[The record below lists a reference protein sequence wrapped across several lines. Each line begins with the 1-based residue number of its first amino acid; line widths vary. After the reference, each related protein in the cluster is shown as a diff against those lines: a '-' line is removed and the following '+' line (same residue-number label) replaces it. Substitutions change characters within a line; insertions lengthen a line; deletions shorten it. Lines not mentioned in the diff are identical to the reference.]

1 MSIPEN
7 VRVSNSLLVNS
18 EGIVIGVRVQFP
30 PDHNAE
36 QISLLS
42 KHIQEEIQ
50 WFFTV
55 GENCDVKN
63 RK

>member
-1 MSIPEN
+1 MSIPKN

-18 EGIVIGVRVQFP
+18 VETVIGVRVQFP

-36 QISLLS
+36 QVSLLS
-42 KHIQEEIQ
+42 MHIQEEIE

-55 GENCDVKN
+55 GENRDVKD
-63 RK
+63 R

>member
-1 MSIPEN
+1 MSIPKN

-18 EGIVIGVRVQFP
+18 EEIVIGVRVQFP

-55 GENCDVKN
+55 GENCDTKD

>member
-1 MSIPEN
+1 MSIPKN

-18 EGIVIGVRVQFP
+18 VEIVIGVRVQFP

-36 QISLLS
+36 QVSLLS
-42 KHIQEEIQ
+42 RHIQEEIE

-55 GENCDVKN
+55 GENRDVKD
-63 RK
+63 R

>member
-1 MSIPEN
+1 MSIPKD
-7 VRVSNSLLVNS
+7 VKVSNSLLVNAK
-18 EGIVIGVRVQFP
+18 ETVIGIRVQFP

-36 QISLLS
+36 QISVLS
-42 KHIQEEIQ
+42 KHIQDEIQ

-55 GENCDVKN
+55 GENRDVKD

>member
-1 MSIPEN
+1 MTNVPKN

-18 EGIVIGVRVQFP
+18 KEIVIGVRVQFP

-36 QISLLS
+36 QVSLLS
-42 KHIQEEIQ
+42 RHIQEEIE

-55 GENCDVKN
+55 GENRDVKD
-63 RK
+63 R

>member
-1 MSIPEN
+1 MSIPKN

-18 EGIVIGVRVQFP
+18 VETVIGVRVQFP

-36 QISLLS
+36 QVSLLS
-42 KHIQEEIQ
+42 RHIQEEIE

-55 GENCDVKN
+55 GENRDVKD
-63 RK
+63 R

>member
-1 MSIPEN
+1 MSIPKN

-18 EGIVIGVRVQFP
+18 KETVIGVRVQFP

-36 QISLLS
+36 QVSLLS
-42 KHIQEEIQ
+42 KHIQEEIE

-55 GENCDVKN
+55 GENRDVKD
-63 RK
+63 R

>member
-1 MSIPEN
+1 MSIPKN

-18 EGIVIGVRVQFP
+18 VETVIGVRVQFP

-36 QISLLS
+36 QVSLLS
-42 KHIQEEIQ
+42 KHIQEEIE

-55 GENCDVKN
+55 GENRDVKD
-63 RK
+63 R

>member
-1 MSIPEN
+1 MSIPKN

-18 EGIVIGVRVQFP
+18 KETVIGVRVQFP

-36 QISLLS
+36 QVSLLS
-42 KHIQEEIQ
+42 RHIQEEIE

-55 GENCDVKN
+55 GENRDVKD
-63 RK
+63 R

>member
-1 MSIPEN
+1 MSIPKN

-18 EGIVIGVRVQFP
+18 KEIVSGVRVQFP

-36 QISLLS
+36 QVSLLS
-42 KHIQEEIQ
+42 KHIQEEIE

-55 GENCDVKN
+55 GENRDVKD
-63 RK
+63 R

>member
-1 MSIPEN
+1 MMQNEN

-18 EGIVIGVRVQFP
+18 KEIVIGVRVQFP

-36 QISLLS
+36 QVSLLS
-42 KHIQEEIQ
+42 RHIQEEIE

-55 GENCDVKN
+55 GENRDVKD
-63 RK
+63 R

>member
-18 EGIVIGVRVQFP
+18 KEVVIGVKVQFP

-36 QISLLS
+36 QICLLS

>member
-1 MSIPEN
+1 MSIPKN

-18 EGIVIGVRVQFP
+18 KEIVIGVRVQFP

-36 QISLLS
+36 QVSLLS
-42 KHIQEEIQ
+42 RHIQEEIE

-55 GENCDVKN
+55 GENRDVKD
-63 RK
+63 R

>member
-1 MSIPEN
+1 MSIPKN

-18 EGIVIGVRVQFP
+18 KEIVIGVRVQFP

-36 QISLLS
+36 QVSLLS
-42 KHIQEEIQ
+42 KHIQEEIE

-55 GENCDVKN
+55 GGNRDVKD
-63 RK
+63 R